1 MSAQSSTTGQWWIV
15 AVATSALFLAA
26 VHFVF
31 GNGKATL
38 SSLVAPAAGG
48 ITVLGAGRD
57 HSEVEALIMFSA
69 SLIFLVLLIL
79 ALKPE
84 IPKIGRRPWRV
95 RRTSSRSGRPASTGF
110 RR

>member
-69 SLIFLVLLIL
+69 SLVLLIL
-79 ALKPE
+79 ALEPE